1 MDNKPNETN
10 GNVENLETLN
20 EVLAESG
27 QEDVGG
33 EDASAPSLEEL
44 NRITGRN
51 FNSLEDFEKHYKNLN
66 SLVGDQTR
74 VENEKKAKELESLK
88 SQTNSPELQERLDRL
103 EAIIAEKDFI
113 RENPTAEKA
122 LDLVKAVAKAKGVSL
137 EEAWTNEVKD
147 VAESAYAYKEEKEIG
162 VRSKNRIIPAQAKKV
177 QELANQIRQTGSD
190 EAKEALVGEWLG
202 LNK

>member
-202 LNK
+202 LN

>member
-1 MDNKPNETN
+1 MDNKPDTTN
-10 GNVENLETLN
+10 DEAQNLETLS
-20 EVLAESG
+20 EVLADSG

-33 EDASAPSLEEL
+33 EDASAPSLEKL
-44 NRITGRN
+44 NSITGRN
-51 FNSLEDFEKHYKNLN
+51 FASLEDFEKHYKNLN

-88 SQTNSPELQERLDRL
+88 SQTNSPELQERIDRL
-103 EAIIAEKDFI
+103 ENLVTEQNFLK
-113 RENPTAEKA
+113 ENPTAEKA
-122 LDLVKAVAKAKGVSL
+122 LDLVKAVSKAKGISL
-137 EEAWTNEVKD
+137 AEAWSNEVKD

-202 LNK
+202 LN

>member
-10 GNVENLETLN
+10 GDVGNLETLN

-33 EDASAPSLEEL
+33 EDASAPNLEEI

-51 FNSLEDFEKHYKNLN
+51 FNSLEDFEKHYNNLN
-66 SLVGDQTR
+66 SLVGDQKR

-88 SQTNSPELQERLDRL
+88 SQNSPELQERLDRL

>member
-20 EVLAESG
+20 EVLAGSG

-202 LNK
+202 LN